1 MADRFPARRHGD
13 PLLTVAALLTAE
25 HPLAG
30 AWLPMSLFVDCGDRP
45 ECEALCRCKEEPEKS
60 P

>member
-1 MADRFPARRHGD
+1 VSDRFTARRHGD
-13 PLLTVAALLTAE
+13 PPLTVAALLHAE

-30 AWLPMSLFVDCGDRP
+30 AWLPLSLFVDCGDRP
-45 ECEALCRCKEEPEKS
+45 ECEALCTCEEPEKR